1 MKRSTLSIALAAVVA
16 VALVLP
22 LGAAPTVSKRV
33 VDEDGKTVVLVN
45 VAASGFSVYGIDI
58 QGGAVKDLKA
68 PKGWVGITSGSRTIF
83 RTGGQPVKSGGTI
96 TFRLYME
103 DTSAPLAVTFRDDKN
118 KERGAGNL

>member
-1 MKRSTLSIALAAVVA
+1 MKRSTLTIALAAL
-16 VALVLP
+16 VALALALP
-22 LGAAPTVSKRV
+22 LGAKPTVSKRV

-45 VAASGFSVYGIDI
+45 VVASEFSVYGVDI
-58 QGGAVKDLKA
+58 QGGAIKDLKA

-83 RTGGQPVKSGGTI
+83 RTGGDPVKSGATI

-118 KERGAGNL
+118 KERGAGQI